1 MEKRVLPA
9 AFTDEMRRLLE
20 EEYELFEQSYDS
32 PRFNGLRLNTLK
44 MSPEEFEERSP
55 FRLTKVPWAPEGY
68 YYDYRDAPGR
78 HPYYRAGLYYLQEP
92 SAMAPAALLPVSPG
106 DRVLDLCAAPGGKAT
121 QLGAKLRGEG
131 LLLANEI
138 SASRAKALVKNIE
151 LFGIPNAFVSNAVP
165 ARLEPFFR
173 GYFDKVL
180 VDAPCS
186 GEGMFRKDPD
196 AAKAWYPDKVK
207 ECAAIQKDIVLRA
220 ADLLREGGMMVYS
233 TCTFSPEENELVVAR
248 LLKERP
254 EMELIPL
261 SRDGGREGF
270 AQGFSLKK
278 LAQLGYLTEA
288 EAEEIRDLYDP
299 DGEKLMTMRLWPH
312 RIRGEG
318 HFAALLRKK
327 GGQTEEE
334 AVLPQKLGGKTK
346 EEADRLQKKGGQAG
360 EKAALLQKKGKLE
373 NRREQKAEKS
383 LKKGRGGKNK
393 TGRSAGN
400 YAPDAEQKRLLE
412 AFLKDYCDDL
422 PPMERIEVRGGQTYL
437 MPEGFPDTSGISF
450 LRRGLYLGELKKGRF
465 EPAQEL
471 AMALDVNFEDP
482 AGRRIS
488 FSPED
493 SRISRYL
500 RGETISAEEEEND
513 EEPGTADLSE
523 KSAAPGD
530 RPVKKESG
538 QNGWRLVA
546 VDGLP
551 LGWAKQVGGQLKNKY
566 LLSWREQ

>member
-1 MEKRVLPA
+1 
-9 AFTDEMRRLLE
+9 
-20 EEYELFEQSYDS
+20 
-32 PRFNGLRLNTLK
+32 
-44 MSPEEFEERSP
+44 
-55 FRLTKVPWAPEGY
+55 
-68 YYDYRDAPGR
+68 
-78 HPYYRAGLYYLQEP
+78 
-92 SAMAPAALLPVSPG
+92 MAPAALLPVSPG

-334 AVLPQKLGGKTK
+334 AVLPQKQGGKTK

-360 EKAALLQKKGKLE
+360 EKAALPQKKGKLE